1 MNEKRQI
8 LWSDL
13 HLDFNDWKDD
23 LKSEYPDFSKDDL
36 VQTMFEIVDEQ
47 LHDLVSTLIYNY
59 LSQ

>member
-23 LKSEYPDFSKDDL
+23 LKSEYPDFSKDYL
-36 VQTMFEIVDEQ
+36 VQTMFEIVD
-47 LHDLVSTLIYNY
+47 
-59 LSQ
+59 